1 MNPVDT
7 RRPRDRP
14 GSWVRSR
21 AAAGTLWQTVAFQ
34 ARAGRIMPRYI
45 GFDTTAE
52 RHDAPRVAVLLVNLG
67 TPAEPTADAV
77 GEYLAE
83 FLSDPRVVELPRWLW
98 WPILHGYVL
107 RARPRRSAEAY
118 AKIWRDDGSPLLVF
132 SRQLAQAVR
141 SEVSRRSGGRIT
153 TALAMTYGEPSVRT
167 VATDLMHNG
176 VRRILALPL
185 FPQYSAT
192 STGAALDATMRAMQS
207 LRWPPGLRTVNDYHD
222 DAGYLAALVGSI
234 QAHWARNG
242 RGQKLLLSFH
252 GIPEKYAAAG
262 DPYPDQ
268 CRETARRL
276 GDALGMNEGELLVTF
291 QSRLGRQPWL
301 RPYTDETI
309 EQLARQD
316 VETLDVLCPGFAVDC
331 LETLE
336 EVALRYR
343 TTFLTNGGKQFRYIP
358 ALNATSAH
366 ATALADIAMRQLAGW
381 A

>member
-1 MNPVDT
+1 
-7 RRPRDRP
+7 
-14 GSWVRSR
+14 
-21 AAAGTLWQTVAFQ
+21 
-34 ARAGRIMPRYI
+34 MPRYI

-52 RHDAPRVAVLLVNLG
+52 RDDALRTAVLLINLG

-83 FLSDPRVVELPRWLW
+83 FLSDPRVVEFPRWLW
-98 WPILHGYVL
+98 WPVLHGYVL
-107 RARPRRSAEAY
+107 RTRPRRSAEAY

-132 SRQLAQAVR
+132 SEQLALAVGAEISCR
-141 SEVSRRSGGRIT
+141 TGGKIA

-167 VATDLMHNG
+167 VVTDLMRSG

-192 STGAALDATMRAMQS
+192 STGAALDAVTRAMQS
-207 LRWPPGLRTVNDYHD
+207 LRWPPELRSVNDYHD
-222 DAGYLAALVGSI
+222 DAGYLAALVGCV
-234 QAHWARNG
+234 QAHWAQHG
-242 RGQKLLLSFH
+242 RGGKLLLSYH

-262 DPYPDQ
+262 DPYPEQ

-276 GDALGMNEGELLVTF
+276 GDALGIDDDDLLVTF

-301 RPYTDETI
+301 RPYTDEI
-309 EQLARQD
+309 VEQLARQD

-336 EVALRYR
+336 EIALRYR
-343 TTFLTNGGKQFRYIP
+343 ATFLTSGGKQFRYIP
-358 ALNATSAH
+358 ALNAGSAH
-366 ATALADIAMRQLAGW
+366 ATALAEIAMHGLAGW
-381 A
+381 V